1 MKVKLVVVEAF
12 AHLKA
17 KMTIMT
23 AMTAASAETPK
34 QIRMPRFDLSLS
46 DEVIWSWEANIS
58 PSNDRSKGYKT
69 TG

>member
-1 MKVKLVVVEAF
+1 
-12 AHLKA
+12 
-17 KMTIMT
+17 MT

-34 QIRMPRFDLSLS
+34 QIRMPRFDLSQS